1 MRACRGRPVSGRG
14 TLRQVLRRGR
24 KAGGPPPLITRA
36 VRQPPDLPKAGT
48 GPRERRGQRPRRRR
62 ASECER
68 APPGA
73 RPWIPT
79 TKCVGMTA
87 GRGMASP
94 RRRPRHAARAAGPW
108 PKRGRPSPEPR
119 QRRGASVAARSA
131 APVGGCL
138 KVAAAGGQGRPGYGG
153 KRAQE
158 GRRAA
163 HGGLV
168 QGGRNG
174 GSVAAAE
181 GENYSSPTRRFR
193 AMRRR
198 LRHFFDAPPLCF
210 FLSPNRNPTRNPSA
224 PPCAALCA
232 ATLPLAPPS
241 PQRCPRS
248 GWLFGCSIQSG
259 VALRFPPHS
268 ITDPP
273 SVPLCALCGQ
283 HSPSPF
289 APFVSFVVGCSG
301 CLSPTRPTGAST
313 TDPFS
318 VLLSGHFVFF
328 VAPPRPRPEPVEG
341 PPSSV
346 LRPRPPVLT

>member
-1 MRACRGRPVSGRG
+1 MAYRARLESVCTSKGYRGFES
-14 TLRQVLRRGR
+14 
-24 KAGGPPPLITRA
+24 
-36 VRQPPDLPKAGT
+36 LP
-48 GPRERRGQRPRRRR
+48 
-62 ASECER
+62 
-68 APPGA
+68 
-73 RPWIPT
+73 
-79 TKCVGMTA
+79 
-87 GRGMASP
+87 
-94 RRRPRHAARAAGPW
+94 
-108 PKRGRPSPEPR
+108 
-119 QRRGASVAARSA
+119 
-131 APVGGCL
+131 
-138 KVAAAGGQGRPGYGG
+138 
-153 KRAQE
+153 
-158 GRRAA
+158 
-163 HGGLV
+163 
-168 QGGRNG
+168 
-174 GSVAAAE
+174 
-181 GENYSSPTRRFR
+181 
-193 AMRRR
+193 

-328 VAPPRPRPEPVEG
+328 VHVFNLIHFRARC
-341 PPSSV
+341 
-346 LRPRPPVLT
+346 